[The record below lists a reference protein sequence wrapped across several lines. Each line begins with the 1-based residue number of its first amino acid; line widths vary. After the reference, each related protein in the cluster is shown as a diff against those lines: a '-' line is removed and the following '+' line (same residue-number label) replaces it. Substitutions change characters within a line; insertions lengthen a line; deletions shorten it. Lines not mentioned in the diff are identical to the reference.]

1 MRLGSL
7 ALACALSAALLP
19 AGAAAQD
26 LLGVWRAA
34 SQHDRKL
41 AVARAEHGASQTLR
55 EQADAL
61 WRPNLAL
68 SLGAGLGAQDTAMR
82 GARFSAPGM
91 GQVDE
96 ARFATSVNAGLA
108 TRVGIVAQ
116 QPLVNA
122 TRDAQRTQLQLG
134 ADMGEIA
141 WRGAQTELMLR
152 TAERYF
158 ALALADERVRVIE
171 RQVRAVGSART
182 EAHDRFQLGASP
194 VTDTH
199 EADAALAGVRAQ
211 QSAAALEAGIQ
222 RQALA
227 DSSGLAQ
234 PTAQLP
240 VSQLVDLATDSLPSW
255 LQAAESDNPR
265 LRLLAQAVGVAQEKR
280 RERGALGSA
289 TVDLIAQAAHERIA
303 GSGDFGSARNR
314 QLNGMVGVQVNIPLY
329 TGGMREAQ
337 EREAA
342 ERVNQARAELDAAR
356 EEVAQQV
363 RAAWHGLQAGTA
375 RITALQQGLTAS
387 AARLDATRLGREVG
401 DRTTLDVLNAEND
414 HAQAALAL
422 AQARVDQ
429 VLTRLRLAA
438 LADRLDED
446 LLAQL
451 SATLAPAAAAGAPGA
466 APADRVNHS

>member
-1 MRLGSL
+1 MRLRAL
-7 ALACALSAALLP
+7 VLACATAAALLP
-19 AGAAAQD
+19 GGAWAQD
-26 LLGVWRAA
+26 LLSVWRAA
-34 SQHDRKL
+34 AQQDRKL
-41 AVARAEHGASQTLR
+41 AVARAEHAASQALR

-61 WRPNLAL
+61 WRPNLGL
-68 SLGAGLGAQDTAMR
+68 SLAAGLGTQETAMR

-91 GQVDE
+91 GQVDQ

-116 QPLVNA
+116 QPLLNPA
-122 TRDAQRTQLQLG
+122 REAQRAQLQLG
-134 ADMGEIA
+134 ADMGETA

-158 ALALADERVRVIE
+158 ALALAEERVRVIE
-171 RQVRAVGSART
+171 RQARAVDSARV

-211 QSAAALEAGIQ
+211 QSAALLEAGIQ

-234 PTAQLP
+234 PSARLP
-240 VSQLVDLATDSLPSW
+240 ARPMAAADTLASW
-255 LQAAESDNPR
+255 LQAADADNPR
-265 LRLLAQAVGVAQEKR
+265 LRLLGQAVGVAEQKL
-280 RERGALGSA
+280 RERGAAGSP
-289 TVDLIAQAAHERIA
+289 TVDLVAQASHERIA
-303 GSGDFGSARNR
+303 GRGDFGSARNR
-314 QLNGMVGVQVNIPLY
+314 QLNGMVGVQLNIPLY
-329 TGGMREAQ
+329 TGGMIQAQQREAV
-337 EREAA
+337 

-356 EEVAQQV
+356 EEVGQQV
-363 RAAWHGLQAGTA
+363 RAAWQGLQTGAA
-375 RITALQQGLTAS
+375 RIAALQQGLVAS

-414 HAQAALAL
+414 HAQAALTL
-422 AQARVDQ
+422 AQARSDQ

-438 LADRLDED
+438 LADRLDEQ
-446 LLAQL
+446 LLAQVD
-451 SATLAPAAAAGAPGA
+451 ATLLPAGATSAPAAGQDQAG
-466 APADRVNHS
+466 RQ

>member
-1 MRLGSL
+1 MKLRRLV
-7 ALACALSAALLP
+7 LACGLAAALLP
-19 AGAAAQD
+19 PGAWAQD
-26 LLGVWRAA
+26 LLSVWRAA
-34 SQHDRKL
+34 AQQDRKL

-61 WRPNLAL
+61 WRPHVGL
-68 SLGAGLGAQDTAMR
+68 SLGAGLGTQDTAMR
-82 GARFSAPGM
+82 GARFSAPGL

-108 TRVGIVAQ
+108 TRVAIVAQ
-116 QPLVNA
+116 QPLLNA
-122 TRDAQRTQLQLG
+122 ARDAQRVQLRLG
-134 ADMGEIA
+134 ADMGETA

-158 ALALADERVRVIE
+158 ALAVAEERVRVIE
-171 RQVRAVGSART
+171 RQARAVDSART

-222 RQALA
+222 RQMLA

-234 PTAQLP
+234 PMARLP
-240 VSQLVDLATDSLPSW
+240 VQPLAAADALPSW
-255 LQAAESDNPR
+255 LQAADADNPR
-265 LRLLAQAVGVAQEKR
+265 LRLLSQAVGVAEQKL
-280 RERGALGSA
+280 RERGAAGSP
-289 TVDLIAQAAHERIA
+289 TVDLVAQAAHERMA

-314 QLNGMVGVQVNIPLY
+314 QLNGMVGVQLNIPLY
-329 TGGMREAQ
+329 TGGMVQAQ
-337 EREAA
+337 AREAA
-342 ERVNQARAELDAAR
+342 ERLNQARAELDAAR
-356 EEVAQQV
+356 EEVGQQV
-363 RAAWHGLQAGTA
+363 RAAWHGLQAGAA
-375 RITALQQGLTAS
+375 RIAALEQGLGAS
-387 AARLDATRLGREVG
+387 AARLDSTRMGRAVG

-422 AQARVDQ
+422 AQARSDQ

-446 LLAQL
+446 LLAQVNAAL
-451 SATLAPAAAAGAPGA
+451 VPAVPEPRQGK
-466 APADRVNHS
+466 ADRP